1 MTMYSGSCLC
11 GQVRISVRGE
21 PLRVGICHCTDCRQ
35 ESGSAFTFYAIWPV
49 GQFEHAGETSEFRG
63 QRFCGRCGSRRI
75 LEANGF
81 VFAGLATRRWRGMP
95 GIATMLY
102 YERRVDALTL
112 DSPRAAR
119 RPLSVAATARD
130 A

>member
-1 MTMYSGSCLC
+1 MRL
-11 GQVRISVRGE
+11 RDGE
-21 PLRVGICHCTDCRQ
+21 PVGAVQFFGRQLAYFLAPSVWQRRGLGSEMVEAVCRHYPPLLGLTRVQASVLRDNV
-35 ESGSAFTFYAIWPV
+35 
-49 GQFEHAGETSEFRG
+49 
-63 QRFCGRCGSRRI
+63 GSRRI

-102 YERRVDALTL
+102 YERRGDALTL

-119 RPLSVAATARD
+119 RPRSAAATARD